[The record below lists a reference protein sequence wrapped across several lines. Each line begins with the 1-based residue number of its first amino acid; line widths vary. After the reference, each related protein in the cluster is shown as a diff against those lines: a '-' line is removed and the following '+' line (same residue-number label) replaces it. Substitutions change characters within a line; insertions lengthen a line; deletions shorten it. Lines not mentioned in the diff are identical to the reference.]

1 MKQERSRR
9 DVACYVLPAAPPWPA
24 ADTPPAKTLQAT
36 SLRQAVQSLSS
47 NLELRLNIFGGLNI
61 SSAHSAY
68 KLSLTESRIS
78 RCAFSEFCCQGDQN
92 CMPQPTHTQTPT
104 IQISVI
110 NESTVLADADVV
122 PVRS

>member
-47 NLELRLNIFGGLNI
+47 NLELHLNIFGGLNI

-68 KLSLTESRIS
+68 KLSLTESRNA
-78 RCAFSEFCCQGDQN
+78 RCAFSEFRVKESKTVCLN
-92 CMPQPTHTQTPT
+92 PPTHKPQPSRFP
-104 IQISVI
+104 
-110 NESTVLADADVV
+110 
-122 PVRS
+122 